1 MVALDAREVAVGVA
15 MAEELRVEGRLGE
28 GIVEQRGGDRVR
40 LADISRRMDKIF
52 AL

>member
-1 MVALDAREVAVGVA
+1 MKALNDIGYTRGWGSAEVRE
-15 MAEELRVEGRLGE
+15 
-28 GIVEQRGGDRVR
+28 GDRER